1 MEDQVPD
8 NPPSQFDEKV
18 RVRVRESERSLKAND
33 LSQGESLVPRI
44 PLWWRLIILI
54 IMIMIK
60 LTKLTTMII
69 NLWWRLRVTTDNP
82 VAKVTSE
89 IVTP

>member
-1 MEDQVPD
+1 M
-8 NPPSQFDEKV
+8 K
-18 RVRVRESERSLKAND
+18 ESERSSKAKD

-44 PLWWRLIILI
+44 PLWWRLIIMI
-54 IMIMIK
+54 ITK
-60 LTKLTTMII
+60 LTKMTTMII
-69 NLWWRLRVTTDNP
+69 IKLTMGSNLWWRLRVTTDNP